1 MEMRIRRPALILAF
15 LATTQL
21 ATWAQQNFYSGWTSL
36 LQSMADSNT
45 GLRSFPTLLIPMG
58 GLAEGMGTAYTAV
71 SRDAGYIEFNPAGSS
86 ILPTSELAL
95 YHHSWIADSNLEG
108 VVYTIRFDDLGIGF
122 GGKFLYVPFT
132 AYNEWGAAVANNYIS
147 ETVGTLNVSYNFLSS
162 YYFYGVAVG
171 ANIKVAYR
179 NIPDIASLSV
189 YNQSALAFM
198 ADIGA
203 QTSFN
208 LLKFYNSQSKNF
220 SVGLVVKNLGISTLS
235 DESLPQMATAG
246 LAWTPL
252 RPWTIAFDFTYP
264 FSFPGQP
271 PAEVWNVAIGTTVAL
286 TSFLSVQG
294 GVLMKADN
302 PRISVGAALT
312 IGTLALTMNY
322 NLDLSGS
329 LNPVDKF
336 SVQAKFDL
344 GDSGRSARAQE
355 AEAVYLQGVE
365 EFANGN
371 YEQALA
377 LWQEVLKLDPKYLPA
392 ADNIR
397 TVQRTIALQEQTQ
410 TATPK

>member
-1 MEMRIRRPALILAF
+1 MNVRRLAAILVF
-15 LATTQL
+15 LAMSQL
-21 ATWAQQNFYSGWTSL
+21 ASWAVGESLYAGWTDL
-36 LQSMADSNT
+36 LQSFADSNT

-58 GLAEGMGTAYTAV
+58 GLAEGMGTAYTAM
-71 SRDAGYIEFNPAGSS
+71 SRDAGYIEYNPAGSS
-86 ILPTSELAL
+86 LLPRSELAL

-132 AYNEWGAAVANNYIS
+132 AYNDWGAAVANNYIS
-147 ETVGTLNVSYNFLSS
+147 ETVATANISYNFLSS
-162 YYFYGVAVG
+162 YYFYGLAVG
-171 ANIKVAYR
+171 ANVKVAYR

-198 ADIGA
+198 ADVGV

-208 LLKFYNSQSKNF
+208 FLKFYNSQSRNF
-220 SVGLVVKNLGISTLS
+220 SVGLVVKNLGISTLL

-246 LAWTPL
+246 IAWSPL
-252 RPWTIAFDFTYP
+252 RPWTMAVDFTYP

-271 PAEVWNVAIGTTVAL
+271 PAEVWNIAVGTTVSV

-294 GVLMKADN
+294 GILMKADN

-312 IGTLALTMNY
+312 LGTLALDMNY

-329 LNPVDKF
+329 INPLDKF

-344 GDSGRSARAQE
+344 GDSGRGARAQE
-355 AEAVYLQGVE
+355 AESLYLQGVE

-371 YEQALA
+371 YEKALA
-377 LWQEVLKLDPKYLPA
+377 FWQETLKLDPKYMPA

-397 TVQRTIALQEQTQ
+397 TVQQTIALQEQTQ
-410 TATPK
+410 TVKPK

>member
-1 MEMRIRRPALILAF
+1 MNIRRPAVILVL
-15 LATTQL
+15 LAMNQL
-21 ATWAQQNFYSGWTSL
+21 ASWAIGESFYAGWTDL
-36 LQSMADSNT
+36 LKSFADSNT
-45 GLRSFPTLLIPMG
+45 GLRSFPTLLVPLG

-71 SRDAGYIEFNPAGSS
+71 SRDAGYIEYNPAASS

-108 VVYTIRFDDLGIGF
+108 VVYTIRFNDLGIGF

-132 AYNEWGAAVANNYIS
+132 AYNDFGAAVANNYIT
-147 ETVGTLNVSYNFLSS
+147 ETIGTVNISYNFLSN
-162 YYFYGVAVG
+162 YYFYGVALG

-189 YNQSALAFM
+189 YNQSALALM
-198 ADIGA
+198 GDVGV

-208 LLKFYNSQSKNF
+208 LLKFYNAQAKNF
-220 SVGLVVKNLGISTLS
+220 SVGLVVKNLGISTLG

-246 LAWTPL
+246 IAWTPL
-252 RPWTIAFDFTYP
+252 RPWTIACDFTYP

-271 PAEVWNVAIGTTVAL
+271 PAEVWNVAVGTTVAM

-302 PRISVGAALT
+302 PRVSVGAALT
-312 IGTLALTMNY
+312 IGTLALNMNY

-329 LNPVDKF
+329 LNPLDKF

-344 GDSGRSARAQE
+344 GDSGRAARAQE
-355 AEAVYLQGVE
+355 AEGLYLQGVE

-371 YEQALA
+371 YERALA

-397 TVQRTIALQEQTQ
+397 TVQQTLALQEQTQ
-410 TATPK
+410 TVKPK